1 MEPRGAGRRQS
12 LAWEPASHPIIA
24 IVNVTTERRYFAH
37 VRGVCFGF
45 AIDYPEPVTH
55 SFFQLCCI
63 FHVVFVSS
71 PTVLVLVNLSFG
83 NCWWKYYLLVKIWL
97 RPQHQKQW
105 NVYERDI
112 QDTLYN
118 QQGAY
123 GVQVS
128 EYNKFTAKRIVRYS
142 RNLE

>member
-37 VRGVCFGF
+37 VRAVCFGF

-55 SFFQLCCI
+55 SFFQLRCI

-71 PTVLVLVNLSFG
+71 TTVLVLVNLSFG
-83 NCWWKYYLLVKIWL
+83 NC
-97 RPQHQKQW
+97 
-105 NVYERDI
+105 
-112 QDTLYN
+112 
-118 QQGAY
+118 
-123 GVQVS
+123 
-128 EYNKFTAKRIVRYS
+128 
-142 RNLE
+142 